1 MIKKRVM
8 IADDSAL
15 MRRLLTDIINSDLEL
30 EVVAQARDGEDALR
44 KLAEYKP
51 DVLTLDLDM
60 PVMDGLTTLE
70 RIMQNSPLPVI
81 MLSAFTQKGTT
92 ATLKALETG
101 AVDFVAKP
109 GGAISPGIIE
119 MSKEIVDK
127 IKTASKVSIKNIK
140 VYYYNNNAALVFEN
154 KKYSLPDSKGPEKL
168 LLIGTS
174 TGGPKALSE
183 VMGNLTNHNN
193 AAALIV
199 QHMPPGFTK
208 SLAQRL
214 DKVSAFEV
222 KEAENGEEITA
233 GKAYVAPGDYH
244 MEIIN
249 IFGKIFVSLNQTEA
263 VNGHRPSVD
272 VLMKAAAKIIL
283 PKIGVIMTGM
293 GNDGAAG
300 MLALKEA
307 GAVNIGENS
316 DTCVVYSMPR
326 AAKLLGAIDH
336 EVPVFKIAE
345 YVEKALMNR

>member
-1 MIKKRVM
+1 M

-15 MRRLLTDIINSDLEL
+15 MRRLLTDIINGDLEL
-30 EVVAQARDGEDALR
+30 EVVSQARDGEDTLK
-44 KLAEYKP
+44 KLAEYRP
-51 DVLTLDLDM
+51 DVLTLDIDM
-60 PVMDGLTTLE
+60 PVMDGLATLE
-70 RIMQNSPLPVI
+70 KIMEKNPLPVI

-109 GGAISPGIIE
+109 GGVVSLGITE

-127 IKTASKVSIKNIK
+127 IKTALKVPIKNIK
-140 VYYYNNNAALVFEN
+140 ANYCENNAARASGYKN
-154 KKYSLPDSKGPEKL
+154 YSTSDSIGPEKL

-183 VMGNLTNHNN
+183 VMGKFTNHFN

-214 DKVSAFEV
+214 DKISVFEV
-222 KEAENGEEITA
+222 KEAENGEEIKA
-233 GKAYVAPGDYH
+233 GKAYIAPGDYH

-249 IFGKIFVSLNQTEA
+249 NSGKIFVALNRTDT

-272 VLMKAAAKIIL
+272 TLMKSAAKIAL
-283 PKIGVIMTGM
+283 PKVGVIMTGM
-293 GNDGAAG
+293 GNDGALG
-300 MLALKEA
+300 MRALKEA

-316 DTCVVYSMPR
+316 ETCVVYSMPK
-326 AAKLLGAIDH
+326 AAKLLGAIDY

-345 YVEKALMNR
+345 YAEKELMIR